1 MRKRFMV
8 LAVVVVALVVA
19 GCGSSSNS
27 NSSSSG
33 GSSASSAASNSAT
46 TVPSSAKKGG
56 HLDVLSASDVDSLDP
71 GYWYYQYDYMALE
84 QPTQRALYSWESD
97 KTTPTP
103 DIATGPPVLSD
114 GGKTITIHIRSGIK
128 YSPGPVNRTVKADD
142 FVYAMQRCFLPQV
155 GNGYVNSYFGT
166 LVGADAFKNGKAKSI
181 SGLSAPNDT
190 TFVMKFTQPAG
201 VVGQALAL
209 PCTVPVPREYATKF
223 DSGKQSTYGQH
234 QVFTGPYMI
243 QGAQSGSVT
252 QGYAPGKFIKLVR
265 NPNWG
270 GKSQGDFK
278 PAFLDSITF
287 LGGQDLNVA
296 SRKILSGSGMISGDF
311 AAPPTDV
318 LKQAYT
324 KQRSQVAIIPSGG
337 NRYIGLNSAIP
348 PFNNA
353 NLRKAVVAA
362 TNRTA
367 LIQTRGGP
375 LLGKAATHIIPPGL
389 GGFQQAGGYGTKYD
403 FYKYPAGNM
412 TVAKKYM
419 KAAGF
424 PNGQYHGPQILMVGD
439 DQPPASKTGEAFLQT
454 LKNLG
459 FNVNYRQVPHDVM
472 YSKFCQVPKAKVNVC
487 PNVGWGKDFFDPQ
500 SMIDPTFNG
509 KNIVP
514 SGNVNYPQLNDPKI
528 NADMTKAEQL
538 TDQNQRNAAWARID
552 DEITSGAYVVMWIWD
567 NDVNIE
573 SKNVNGVQSKFNSSW
588 DVTYTSLK

>member
-1 MRKRFMV
+1 MRKRYLV
-8 LAVVVVALVVA
+8 LAIAVLALVVA

-27 NSSSSG
+27 SSSSSSSG
-33 GSSASSAASNSAT
+33 SSTSSTGSTAAPGN
-46 TVPSSAKKGG
+46 AKKGG
-56 HLDVLSASDVDSLDP
+56 HLDVLSLADVDSLDP

-84 QPTQRALYSWESD
+84 QPTQRALYSWEAN

-103 DIATGPPVLSD
+103 DIATAAPVYSD
-114 GGKTITIHIRSGIK
+114 GGKTITIHIRPGIK
-128 YSPGPVNRTVKADD
+128 YSPGPVKRTVKADD
-142 FVYAMQRCFLPQV
+142 FVYAMTRCFEPQV
-155 GNGYVNSYFGT
+155 GNGYVNSYFGD
-166 LVGADAFKNGKAKSI
+166 LVGLDAFKNGKAKSI
-181 SGLSAPNDT
+181 SGLSAPNDS
-190 TFVMKFTQPAG
+190 TFVMKFNKPAG

-209 PCTVPVPREYATKF
+209 PCTVPVPREYATKY

-243 QGAQSGSVT
+243 KGAESGSVS
-252 QGYAPGKFIKLVR
+252 QGYVPGKKIELVR

-278 PAFLDSITF
+278 PAYLDSITF
-287 LGGQDLNVA
+287 LGGQDISVA
-296 SRKILSGSGMISGDF
+296 SRKILSGSDMLSGDF
-311 AAPPTDV
+311 AAPPTAT

-324 KQRSQVAIIPSGG
+324 NQRSQVAIIPSGG
-337 NRYIGLNSAIP
+337 NRYVGLNSAIP

-362 TNRTA
+362 TNRNA

-375 LLGKAATHIIPPGL
+375 LLGKPATHIIPPGL
-389 GGFQQAGGYGTKYD
+389 GGFEQAGGYGSKYD
-403 FYKYPAGNM
+403 FYKNPNGDMA
-412 TVAKKYM
+412 VATKYM

-424 PNGQYHGPQILMVGD
+424 PSGKYKGPKILMVGD
-439 DQPPASKTGEAFLQT
+439 DQPPASKTGEAFLET

-472 YSKFCQVPKAKVNVC
+472 YSKFCQVPKAKVQVC

-528 NADMTKAEQL
+528 NADMAKAEQL
-538 TDQNQRNAAWARID
+538 TDTAQRNAAWAKID

-567 NDVNIE
+567 NSVNIE
-573 SKNVNGVQSKFNSSW
+573 SKNVAGVQSKFNSSW